1 MITEEQGV
9 VDTTAAL
16 PMSQITAINGTEQ
29 RAMVILDAVD
39 ETSYEWP
46 RMSPPG
52 PETLT
57 ISTTISQSI
66 SAAPD
71 RYKQSPSSTHASTKL
86 PQGWERFD
94 SSSTNSSCHQAKLLS
109 PKTISQSISAAPD
122 RYKQSPSSTHAST
135 KLPQG
140 WERFD
145 SSSTNSSCHQAKL
158 LSPKQTPTYGPDRP
172 ETVDQ
177 SDQRKRPCKNRT
189 RTGCMTCR
197 RRKTKCD
204 EKRPECKFLQS
215 IWSIVFTNKPSR

>member
-16 PMSQITAINGTEQ
+16 PMSQFTAINGMEQ

-66 SAAPD
+66 SAAPN

-94 SSSTNSSCHQAKLLS
+94 SS
-109 PKTISQSISAAPD
+109 P
-122 RYKQSPSSTHAST
+122 
-135 KLPQG
+135 
-140 WERFD
+140 
-145 SSSTNSSCHQAKL
+145 TNSSCHQAKL

-172 ETVDQ
+172 ETLYQ

-197 RRKTKCD
+197 RRRTKCD

-215 IWSIVFTNKPSR
+215 T

>member
-1 MITEEQGV
+1 MGTLQQRVRTTHVFLHETGHCAIKMITEEQGV

-46 RMSPPG
+46 RMSPPE

-66 SAAPD
+66 SGAPNWN
-71 RYKQSPSSTHASTKL
+71 KQSPSSTQL
-86 PQGWERFD
+86 Y
-94 SSSTNSSCHQAKLLS
+94 SST
-109 PKTISQSISAAPD
+109 
-122 RYKQSPSSTHAST
+122 
-135 KLPQG
+135 
-140 WERFD
+140 
-145 SSSTNSSCHQAKL
+145 
-158 LSPKQTPTYGPDRP
+158 KQTPTYGPDGP
-172 ETVDQ
+172 EKIDQ